1 MDIAQA
7 KRRENIAEYI
17 LYLWQLEDLLRAL
30 QFSPEAIFST
40 LIAPRKDI
48 ADEQKH
54 VFLLWYMDIANL
66 LHQEGKDEKG
76 HLEHTLHLIGDLHD
90 LHLQLM
96 KLPVG
101 EHYRRTYARLE
112 PELPRLRAVLGNPGM
127 NDTELCFR
135 ALYAAM
141 LYRIKGEGE
150 KSAVADTLE
159 FISPVIAELADM
171 HGKVER
177 GEVDLFK
184 PAVGKYRPTFPRLPY
199 VAMATYGDRETST
212 GTDLKKGCLFRH
224 PFISSGEKPPSPTH
238 TERLFDLQPHDV
250 IVHVIAVADREIAFA
265 ELAHAHLLVKTH
277 CTVAAVY
284 VQLHPAG
291 RGMHRTNIFHSM
303 AEQEFPDAETLKTGQ
318 HVDFLQMEQLFGLLL
333 HRKVPARFAV
343 GRGDEPRNPGAHL
356 TPQDFGRIHP
366 LHHVIHL
373 RRGDNFAVSRRKHL
387 VGQTADQSAV
397 GLHSSS
403 DSKHLQ
409 RFYGLRRP
417 QFPAERPRNEFP
429 ASGRRPA
436 VKINKKSRLCVG
448 FHSFLTGN

>member
-54 VFLLWYMDIANL
+54 VFLLWYMDIPTL

-184 PAVGKYRPTFPRLPY
+184 TAEGK
-199 VAMATYGDRETST
+199 
-212 GTDLKKGCLFRH
+212 
-224 PFISSGEKPPSPTH
+224 
-238 TERLFDLQPHDV
+238 
-250 IVHVIAVADREIAFA
+250 
-265 ELAHAHLLVKTH
+265 
-277 CTVAAVY
+277 
-284 VQLHPAG
+284 
-291 RGMHRTNIFHSM
+291 
-303 AEQEFPDAETLKTGQ
+303 
-318 HVDFLQMEQLFGLLL
+318 
-333 HRKVPARFAV
+333 
-343 GRGDEPRNPGAHL
+343 
-356 TPQDFGRIHP
+356 
-366 LHHVIHL
+366 
-373 RRGDNFAVSRRKHL
+373 
-387 VGQTADQSAV
+387 
-397 GLHSSS
+397 
-403 DSKHLQ
+403 
-409 RFYGLRRP
+409 
-417 QFPAERPRNEFP
+417 
-429 ASGRRPA
+429 
-436 VKINKKSRLCVG
+436 
-448 FHSFLTGN
+448 